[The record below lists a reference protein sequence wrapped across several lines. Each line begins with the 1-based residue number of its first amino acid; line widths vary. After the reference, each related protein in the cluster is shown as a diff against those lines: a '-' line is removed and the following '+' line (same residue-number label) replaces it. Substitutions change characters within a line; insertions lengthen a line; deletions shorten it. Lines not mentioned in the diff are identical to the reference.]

1 MVYTRSNAEFIPIF
15 GLKIPKVYTPRKEDM
30 TDKTKVI
37 TVRVPTEV
45 YEKLRNSNL
54 RQRLTDI
61 ANDVSECDEC
71 PYMDDLDLEKFNEVC
86 EFKGLDR
93 QKALDRCVSMLWR

>member
-1 MVYTRSNAEFIPIF
+1 
-15 GLKIPKVYTPRKEDM
+15 M

-37 TVRVPTEV
+37 AVRVPTEV
-45 YEKLRNSNL
+45 YEKLRNNNL

-61 ANDVSECDEC
+61 ANGVSDCEGC
-71 PYMDDLDLEKFNEVC
+71 PYIDDLDLGKFNEVC
-86 EFKGLDR
+86 EFKDLDR